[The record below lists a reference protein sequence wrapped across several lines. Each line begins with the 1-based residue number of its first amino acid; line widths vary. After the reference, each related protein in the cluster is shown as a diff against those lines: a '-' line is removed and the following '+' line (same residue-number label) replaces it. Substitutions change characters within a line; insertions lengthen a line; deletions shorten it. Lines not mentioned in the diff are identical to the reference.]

1 MGLPIIQTSF
11 AGGEL
16 SPSLYARV
24 DLAKYHVGLA
34 KSTNFFVDYRGGVS
48 NRSGTRFI
56 GRSRA
61 ASSERVKL
69 IPFQFSIFQN
79 YVLEFGNLYMRVIKD
94 GAYVLEPNIAVTAV
108 SNTYPSTVTAPAH
121 GLAAGDY
128 IYFSGMNG
136 MPALNGRFGFVFNP
150 TANTFQL
157 LDMFSNI
164 LDTRYL
170 GTYTGGGSLA
180 RIYTLTTPYVWQDV
194 PYLKYTQDK
203 DVMTITHINYPVY
216 DLSRTGH
223 ANWTLTA
230 TSFDV
235 AIGPPSGLTAT
246 ALTAGT
252 VTYAYCVTAID
263 ADGNES
269 IASPIAYVAAADL
282 SVTPV
287 NSIHLAWTPQPG
299 AIFYKVY
306 KTYRTVFSISSA
318 DSAPFTAG
326 QFGLIGQTA
335 VMVFDDTNILP
346 DYSVRPPN
354 HYDPFAPATI
364 ESVTV
369 TAGGTGLTTSNV
381 ITITDTTGSG
391 AVLQPVIVGGVLKS
405 VIVVKGGKNY
415 LAPTL
420 TMPGGATLVA
430 NVGPSIGTTPGV
442 VNYFQQR
449 RVYAGSA
456 NDPQRFWMSQPGLFN
471 NFDRSQPIK
480 DDDAITGALISKQVN
495 QIRSLLAMT
504 SGLIALTGGS
514 AWQINGGS
522 QGAAV
527 TPKSISATSQAYGG
541 ISANLDPIVINYD
554 ILYVQSLGSI
564 VRDLSYNYFANVYT
578 GNDITVLSNHLFY
591 NYQITSWAY
600 AEEPFKL
607 VWACRDDGRMLS
619 LTFLKE
625 QDVYGW
631 APHETRGQFVEV
643 CSIIEGLENAV
654 YVAVNRRLNG
664 QWIVCIERMASRN
677 FQSSEEGWFVDCGL
691 DYPLTEINDGSILTA
706 DATSGRNVGFGCNI
720 SRFTSFDVGKHIRMG
735 GGMAV
740 ITSRLSGFSVLADIV
755 VPITDV
761 IPGTDIPLQTTS
773 WSLTAPVT
781 RITGLDHL
789 EGETVAILAD
799 GSVHPQQ
806 VVAGG
811 AVTLQQAA
819 SKIIIGL
826 PYVSDGQ
833 TLNVDTGEPT
843 TQGKRKK
850 IPSATL
856 RVERTRGLKVGTD
869 FSFLTEIKMRTT
881 ERYGYP
887 IQPFTGDQ
895 QLSLDSTFEAQGR
908 LCWRQDY
915 PLPATVLGV
924 IPEVVVGDNINAP
937 TRS

>member
-11 AGGEL
+11 AAGEL

-34 KSTNFFVDYRGGVS
+34 KSLNFFVDYRGGVS

-56 GRSRA
+56 GRARA
-61 ASSERVKL
+61 ATNERIKL

-79 YVLEFGNLYMRVIKD
+79 YVLEFGNNYMRVIKD
-94 GAYVLEPNIAVTAV
+94 GAYVLEPGIAVTAV
-108 SNTYPSTVTAPAH
+108 SNTYPSTITAPAH
-121 GLAAGDY
+121 GLAAGDQ
-128 IYFSGMNG
+128 IYFANMTG
-136 MPALNGRFGFVFNP
+136 MPALNDRFGYVTNP
-150 TANTFQL
+150 TANDFQL
-157 LDMFSNI
+157 LDIFSNL
-164 LDTRYL
+164 LDTRYI
-170 GTYTGGGSLA
+170 GTYTGGGTVS
-180 RIYTLTTPYVWQDV
+180 RVYTLTTPYVWQDV

-203 DVMTITHINYPVY
+203 DVMTITHTNYPVY
-216 DLSRTGH
+216 NLSRTGH
-223 ANWTLTA
+223 AVWTLA
-230 TSFDV
+230 AENFDV
-235 AIGPPSGLTAT
+235 VVAAPTGLVATPS
-246 ALTAGT
+246 T
-252 VTYAYCVTAID
+252 VSTITYAYCVTAVD
-263 ADGNES
+263 ANGNES
-269 IASPIAYVAAADL
+269 IASAIVYVLSADL

-287 NSIHLAWTPQPG
+287 NSVHLAWNAQPD
-299 AIFYKVY
+299 ALFYKVY
-306 KTYRTVFSISSA
+306 KTYRTVFAVTAA
-318 DSAPFTAG
+318 DTPPFTAG

-346 DYSVRPPN
+346 DYTIRPPN
-354 HYDPFAPATI
+354 HYNPFAPGTI
-364 ESVTV
+364 QSVQV
-369 TAGGTGLTTSNV
+369 TAGGAGLTTADI
-381 ITITDTTGSG
+381 ITIIDATGSG
-391 AVLQPVIVGGVLKS
+391 AVLQPVLVGGVLKS

-415 LAPTL
+415 LAPAL
-420 TMPGGATLVA
+420 SMPGGATLMA
-430 NVGPSIGTTPGV
+430 TVGPSTGVTPGT

-456 NDPQRFWMSQPGLFN
+456 NEPQRFWMSQPGLFN
-471 NFDRSQPIK
+471 NFDRSLPIK

-495 QIRSLLAMT
+495 NIRSLLSMT

-527 TPKSISATSQAYGG
+527 TPKSISATSQSYGG

-591 NYQITSWAY
+591 NHQITSWTY

-607 VWACRDDGRMLS
+607 VWACREDGRLLS

-631 APHETRGQFVEV
+631 APHETRGQFTEV
-643 CSIIEGLENAV
+643 CSIIEGFENAV
-654 YVAVNRRLNG
+654 YVAVNRKLNG
-664 QWIVCIERMASRN
+664 QWIVCIERMVSRN
-677 FQSSEEGWFVDCGL
+677 FKSAEEGWFLDCAL
-691 DYPLTEINDGSILTA
+691 DYPLTQVVDGSILTA
-706 DATSGRNVGFGCNI
+706 SAASGRNVTFSSNI
-720 SRFTSFDVGKHIRMG
+720 SRFTTFDEGKHIRMG

-740 ITSRLSGFSVLADIV
+740 VKTRLDAFNVLADVI
-755 VPITDV
+755 VPISDV
-761 IPGTDIPLQTTS
+761 IPGTDIPLQATS
-773 WSLTAPVT
+773 WSLTMPVSSV
-781 RITGLDHL
+781 TGLDHL
-789 EGETVAILAD
+789 EGETVGILAD
-799 GSVHPQQ
+799 GSVLPQQ
-806 VVAGG
+806 VVANGKI
-811 AVTLQQAA
+811 TLQQPA

-833 TLNVDTGEPT
+833 TLNIDTGDPT

-869 FSFLTEIKMRTT
+869 FNYLTEIKMRTT
-881 ERYGYP
+881 EPYGYP

-895 QLSLDSTFEAQGR
+895 QLPLDSTFDAQGR

-924 IPEVVVGDNINAP
+924 IPEVVVGDNFNAP